1 MGIFAL
7 CLGLFVA
14 VLYDAQVV
22 NHDAYLARS
31 STQVTASETV
41 EASRGIIT
49 DRNGKV
55 LVSNRE
61 SYTITIDTD
70 LIEAAE
76 GESTMRR
83 WPGRCCG

>member
-1 MGIFAL
+1 MDENNISGSKQFHLRSGILVGIFAL
-7 CLGLFVA
+7 CLGLFIA

-55 LVSNRE
+55 LVSNR
-61 SYTITIDTD
+61 
-70 LIEAAE
+70 
-76 GESTMRR
+76 
-83 WPGRCCG
+83 